1 MIRIKQT
8 GWVPSMV
15 VAVVGFGIV
24 VSCLIFQVLRGINGL
39 AIMGT
44 VVGGVFALSN
54 YGAFRKREV
63 AAFFKDKG
71 MFSLGGKIQ
80 RRILSNIHALQIID
94 TLLRGSG
101 VTHIYE
107 LNIVFTDASRL
118 NILRCSDSDEAWYVA
133 VTLADFLNV
142 SVLQAAY

>member
-1 MIRIKQT
+1 VKVRTNVTDDPIVNKVSWDPASPKKVLRGSGINSVKFTVNISPTMIRIKQT

-101 VTHIYE
+101 VTH
-107 LNIVFTDASRL
+107 R
-118 NILRCSDSDEAWYVA
+118 
-133 VTLADFLNV
+133 
-142 SVLQAAY
+142 